1 VLSKLRWGAF
11 GLRGR
16 IVGAVVVTTAV
27 TLGVAGLVL
36 LPRLE
41 GSLQNAS
48 KATLRKDVKEAFK
61 RGGALST
68 LAQIPYTDIAILG
81 VPGVDKHSPAYLK
94 AARTN
99 NLLIRTEDRLRLQL
113 GTEGLLLIGYVDQT
127 GHGQPIIPYGLP
139 GADSGAAISAATN
152 ESLVGSLDDV
162 QAAHRRLD
170 TYYSFGNV
178 HGNQAVRAAIWLPGV
193 ATPSPSLYGTP
204 PAILV
209 VRKSLDEIPGAVD
222 AVRRA
227 LAIAV
232 IAGLAL
238 TFLIAIPLAATLVR
252 RLHRL
257 RQGALE
263 LAIDGL
269 AGGGADLPVDRA
281 RDEVGD
287 LARSFATMQRRLRQQ
302 EEARRQFVATAS
314 HELRTPLASLDGM
327 LELLADDL
335 SEPNPDLEDANDLL
349 ERARAQS
356 RRLGR
361 LAADLLDLSRLDAD
375 VALRSEPVELA
386 ELGRAVLA
394 EFDLASRERGVDLT
408 LDERGPVWALADPGS
423 VARILRIL
431 VDNALRVAPRDSA
444 VRVELSD
451 SAVPTLIVADRG
463 PGIAP
468 EERALIFQRFKR
480 GRETGGEAGFG
491 LGLAIGRELA
501 QRMGGSLEL
510 VDRPAPGATFK
521 LTLPSAPAQVPEPV
535 QSPAAV

>member
-1 VLSKLRWGAF
+1 LLSKLRWGAF

-16 IVGAVVVTTAV
+16 IIGAVLVTTAV

-36 LPRLE
+36 LPMLE
-41 GSLQNAS
+41 SSLQNAS
-48 KATLRKDVKEAFK
+48 KTTLENDVKAGMK
-61 RGGALST
+61 PDGGALST
-68 LAQIPYTDIAILG
+68 LEGIRYQDIAILQ
-81 VPGVDKHSPAYLK
+81 VPGVSKHSPLYRRALQ
-94 AARTN
+94 ANSRLART
-99 NLLIRTEDRLRLQL
+99 EGRLRLQF
-113 GTEGLLLIGYVDQT
+113 GTEALQLIGSIDQT
-127 GHGQPIIPYGLP
+127 GDGRPIVPLAVGD
-139 GADSGAAISAATN
+139 GADATTTANAA
-152 ESLVGSLDDV
+152 ESVGSLDDV
-162 QAAHRRLD
+162 QAAYRMQGTH
-170 TYYSFGNV
+170 YSFGNV
-178 HGNQAVRAAIWLPGV
+178 GNTQVVRAAIWLSG
-193 ATPSPSLYGTP
+193 SD
-204 PAILV
+204 AILV

-238 TFLIAIPLAATLVR
+238 TFLLAIPLAATLVR

-257 RQGALE
+257 RQAALE
-263 LAIDGL
+263 LAIDGVG
-269 AGGGADLPVDRA
+269 GGGAELPVDRA

-302 EEARRQFVATAS
+302 EEARRRFVATAS

-335 SEPNPDLEDANDLL
+335 SYPAPDLEDANDLL

-375 VALRSEPVELA
+375 VSLRSEPVELA

-394 EFDLASRERGVDLT
+394 EFDLASHHGDVELT
-408 LDERGPVWALADPGS
+408 LHEQGPVWALADPGS

-431 VDNALRVAPRDSA
+431 VDNALRVAPRGSA
-444 VRVELSD
+444 VRVDLSN
-451 SAVPTLIVADRG
+451 STVPTLTVADQG
-463 PGIAP
+463 PGVAP

-501 QRMGGSLEL
+501 LRMGGSLEL
-510 VDRPAPGATFK
+510 VDRPAPGATFR
-521 LTLPSAPAQVPEPV
+521 LTLPSAPAGVEEPV
-535 QSPAAV
+535 KSPAAV

>member
-1 VLSKLRWGAF
+1 LLTRLRWGAF

-16 IVGAVVVTTAV
+16 IIGAVVVTTAV
-27 TLGVAGLVL
+27 TLGVAALVL

-41 GSLQNAS
+41 SSLQNAS
-48 KATLRKDVKEAFK
+48 KKALIDAVHKSSEQ
-61 RGGALST
+61 GGELYQLDHLPSYRDMAALF
-68 LAQIPYTDIAILG
+68 
-81 VPGVDKHSPAYLK
+81 VPGMSKQSQAY
-94 AARTN
+94 
-99 NLLIRTEDRLRLQL
+99 IRGTEFEDSWQAIQPQL
-113 GTEGLLLIGYVDQT
+113 GTLLGAEHVLLYGYFDQT
-127 GHGQPIIPYGLP
+127 GQGRLVNPPASAG
-139 GADSGAAISAATN
+139 SAAASQN
-152 ESLVGSLDDV
+152 VASAVGSLNDV
-162 QAAHRRLD
+162 ATAFHRGED
-170 TYYSFGNV
+170 YYSFGNAGSSQV
-178 HGNQAVRAAIWLPGV
+178 VRAAIWLKDQGAV
-193 ATPSPSLYGTP
+193 V
-204 PAILV
+204 V
-209 VRKSLDEIPGAVD
+209 VRKPLDVHDAVD

-238 TFLIAIPLAATLVR
+238 TFLLAIPLAATLVR
-252 RLHRL
+252 RLQRL
-257 RQGALE
+257 RQAALE
-263 LAIDGL
+263 LAIEGV
-269 AGGGADLPVDRA
+269 GSGAELPLDRA

-302 EEARRQFVATAS
+302 EEARRRFVATAS

-327 LELLADDL
+327 LELLAEDL
-335 SEPNPDLEDANDLL
+335 NEPSPDLEDANDLL

-375 VALRSEPVELA
+375 VSLRSEPVELA

-394 EFDLASRERGVDLT
+394 EFDLASRERGVELA
-408 LDERGPVWALADPGS
+408 LSAAGPVWALADPGS

-431 VDNALRVAPRDSA
+431 VDNALRVAPRDTA

-451 SAVPTLIVADRG
+451 TPAPTLSVADQG

-480 GRETGGEAGFG
+480 GRDTGGEAGFG

-501 QRMGGSLEL
+501 QRMGGSLVL
-510 VDRPAPGATFK
+510 VDRPAPGATFT
-521 LTLPSAPAQVPEPV
+521 LTLPSAPARVAEPLP
-535 QSPAAV
+535 SPAAV

>member
-1 VLSKLRWGAF
+1 MLSKLRWGAF

-16 IVGAVVVTTAV
+16 IIGAVVVTTAV

-36 LPRLE
+36 LPKLE

-48 KATLRKDVKEAFK
+48 KTTLKNDVKAGFK
-61 RGGALST
+61 RGGALRT
-68 LAQIPYTDIAILG
+68 LNLIPYKQIALLE
-81 VPGVDKHSPAYLK
+81 VPGVSKRSRAYARATHINARL
-94 AARTN
+94 ART
-99 NLLIRTEDRLRLQL
+99 EQRLDLQL
-113 GTEGLLLIGYVDQT
+113 GTDRLQLIGYVDQT
-127 GHGQPIIPYGLP
+127 GGGLP
-139 GADSGAAISAATN
+139 VNPVGFQVADGSTVTSAAPN
-152 ESLVGSLDDV
+152 LGAIDDV
-162 QAAHRRLD
+162 QAAHRMSS

-178 HGNQAVRAAIWLPGV
+178 RDNQVVRAAIWLPGNE
-193 ATPSPSLYGTP
+193 S
-204 PAILV
+204 ILV

-232 IAGLAL
+232 IAGLAM
-238 TFLIAIPLAATLVR
+238 TFLLAIPLAATLVR

-257 RQGALE
+257 RQAALE
-263 LAIDGL
+263 LAIDGV
-269 AGGGADLPVDRA
+269 GGGGTELPVDRA

-302 EEARRQFVATAS
+302 EDARRRFVATAS

-335 SEPNPDLEDANDLL
+335 SDPSPDLEDASDLL

-375 VALRSEPVELA
+375 VSLRSEPVELA

-394 EFDLASRERGVDLT
+394 EFELASHDREVELT
-408 LDERGPVWALADPGS
+408 LREKGPLWTLADPGS

-431 VDNALRVAPRDSA
+431 VDNALRVAPRGSA
-444 VRVELSD
+444 VRVELSN
-451 SAVPTLIVADRG
+451 SPAPTLTVADQG
-463 PGIAP
+463 PGVAP

-501 QRMGGSLEL
+501 LRMGGSLEL
-510 VDRPAPGATFK
+510 LDRPAPGATFR
-521 LTLPSAPAQVPEPV
+521 LTLPSAPARAPEPV
-535 QSPAAV
+535 ESPAAV

>member
-1 VLSKLRWGAF
+1 MLSKLRWGAF

-16 IVGAVVVTTAV
+16 IIGAVLVTTAV

-48 KATLRKDVKEAFK
+48 KTTLENDVRAGFNK
-61 RGGALST
+61 RDGALRT
-68 LAQIPYTDIAILG
+68 LERIRYQDISILQ
-81 VPGVDKHSPAYLK
+81 VPGVSKHSPLYRRALQ
-94 AARTN
+94 ANSRLART
-99 NLLIRTEDRLRLQL
+99 EGRLRLQF
-113 GTEGLLLIGYVDQT
+113 GTEGLQLIGSIDQT
-127 GHGQPIIPYGLP
+127 GDGRPIVPLGLP
-139 GADSGAAISAATN
+139 VGDGGDATSAANPAGSVNT
-152 ESLVGSLDDV
+152 GSLDDV
-162 QAAHRRLD
+162 RAAYRMQGTH
-170 TYYSFGNV
+170 YSFGNV
-178 HGNQAVRAAIWLPGV
+178 GNTQVVRAAIWLPG
-193 ATPSPSLYGTP
+193 SD
-204 PAILV
+204 AILV

-238 TFLIAIPLAATLVR
+238 TFLLAIPLAATLVR

-257 RQGALE
+257 RQAALE
-263 LAIDGL
+263 LAIDGVG
-269 AGGGADLPVDRA
+269 GGGAELPVDRA

-302 EEARRQFVATAS
+302 EEARRRFVATAS

-335 SEPNPDLEDANDLL
+335 SYPAPDLEDANDLL

-375 VALRSEPVELA
+375 VSLRSEPVELA

-394 EFDLASRERGVDLT
+394 EFDLASHHGDVELT
-408 LDERGPVWALADPGS
+408 LHEQGPVWALADPGS

-431 VDNALRVAPRDSA
+431 VDNALRVAPRGSA
-444 VRVELSD
+444 VRVDLSN
-451 SAVPTLIVADRG
+451 STVPTLTVADQG
-463 PGIAP
+463 PGVAP

-501 QRMGGSLEL
+501 LRMGGSLEL
-510 VDRPAPGATFK
+510 VDRPAPGATFR
-521 LTLPSAPAQVPEPV
+521 LTLPSAPAGVEEPV
-535 QSPAAV
+535 KSPAAV

>member
-1 VLSKLRWGAF
+1 MLSKLRWGAF

-27 TLGVAGLVL
+27 TLGVAALVL

-41 GSLQNAS
+41 SSLQNAS
-48 KATLRKDVKEAFK
+48 KTTLEKDVRAAFK
-61 RGGALST
+61 KDGGPLRTLSG
-68 LAQIPYTDIAILG
+68 IDYSDIALLQ
-81 VPGVDKHSPAYLK
+81 VPGLSKHSSLYRQASQANQAL
-94 AARTN
+94 ART
-99 NLLIRTEDRLRLQL
+99 EGRLRLQL
-113 GTEGLLLIGYVDQT
+113 GPTLQLIGYIDQT
-127 GHGQPIIPYGLP
+127 GHGRPVVPLAVPAPDG
-139 GADSGAAISAATN
+139 DAASTASSA
-152 ESLVGSLDDV
+152 ESVNTGSLDDV
-162 QAAHRRLD
+162 LAAIRKRG

-178 HGNQAVRAAIWLPGV
+178 GNTQVVRAAIWLG
-193 ATPSPSLYGTP
+193 SGSQ
-204 PAILV
+204 AILV
-209 VRKSLDEIPGAVD
+209 VRRSLDEIPGAVD

-238 TFLIAIPLAATLVR
+238 TFLLAIPLAATLVR

-257 RQGALE
+257 RQAALE
-263 LAIDGL
+263 LAIDGV
-269 AGGGADLPVDRA
+269 GGGGTELPLDRA

-302 EEARRQFVATAS
+302 EEARRRFVATAS

-335 SEPNPDLEDANDLL
+335 SEPSPDLEDANDLL

-375 VALRSEPVELA
+375 VSLRSEPVELA

-394 EFDLASRERGVDLT
+394 EFELTSRERSVELT
-408 LDERGPVWALADPGS
+408 LHERGPVWALADPGS

-444 VRVELSD
+444 VLVELSG
-451 SAVPTLIVADRG
+451 SPAPTLTVEDAG
-463 PGIAP
+463 PGVAP

-480 GRETGGEAGFG
+480 GRATGGEAGFG

-501 QRMGGSLEL
+501 LRMGGSLEL
-510 VDRPAPGATFK
+510 VDRPAPGATFR
-521 LTLPSAPAQVPEPV
+521 LTLPSAPARVAEPV

>member
-1 VLSKLRWGAF
+1 MLSKLRWGAF

-16 IVGAVVVTTAV
+16 IIGAVVVTTAV

-36 LPRLE
+36 LPKLE

-48 KATLRKDVKEAFK
+48 KTTLKNDVKAAFK
-61 RGGALST
+61 KGGELRT
-68 LAQIPYTDIAILG
+68 LDRIHYQEIAILA
-81 VPGVDKHSPAYLK
+81 VPGVNKRSPAYVR
-94 AARTN
+94 ASNSAD
-99 NLLIRTEDRLRLQL
+99 LLVITEQKLRLQL
-113 GTEGLLLIGYVDQT
+113 GAESLLLIGYIDQT
-127 GHGQPIIPYGLP
+127 GHGQPIVP
-139 GADSGAAISAATN
+139 AALASAGGGVTSAVNANDALTT
-152 ESLVGSLDDV
+152 GSLDDV
-162 QAAHRRLD
+162 QAAHATLD
-170 TYYSFGNV
+170 TNYSFGTV
-178 HGNQAVRAAIWLPGV
+178 RGSQVARAAIWLPHTDAV
-193 ATPSPSLYGTP
+193 
-204 PAILV
+204 LV

-238 TFLIAIPLAATLVR
+238 TFLLAIPLAATLVR

-257 RQGALE
+257 RQAALE
-263 LAIDGL
+263 LAIDGV
-269 AGGGADLPVDRA
+269 GGGTEIPVDRA

-302 EEARRQFVATAS
+302 EEARRRFVATAS

-335 SEPNPDLEDANDLL
+335 SDPSPDLEDANDLL

-375 VALRSEPVELA
+375 VSLRSEPVELA

-394 EFDLASRERGVDLT
+394 EFELASRDRDVELT
-408 LDERGPVWALADPGS
+408 LRETGPLWALADPGS

-431 VDNALRVAPRDSA
+431 VDNALRVAPHGSA
-444 VRVELSD
+444 VQVALSD
-451 SAVPTLIVADRG
+451 SPAPTLTVADQG
-463 PGIAP
+463 PGVAP

-501 QRMGGSLEL
+501 LRMGGSLEL
-510 VDRPAPGATFK
+510 LDRPAPGATFR
-521 LTLPSAPAQVPEPV
+521 LTLPSAPARAPEPV